1 MVTAPGYED
10 FTKNFTLNST
20 SCVSE
25 DLLRDV
31 PLHEAHTIN
40 VKMLPEGLRVPLPFS
55 SSFKPA
61 SPSRS
66 KVFYPDQI
74 NPYQEEMKTVSPSRK
89 RPKRPFNLKSRK
101 NSKIPSNRPSVFK
114 QSNTLGGRK
123 NTTPRPTPRPRRRRR
138 RPVNKGKNSTPKS
151 PIGLRDDGLDGILE
165 IRDAFVDED
174 EYEYY
179 YEDEIE
185 RC

>member
-1 MVTAPGYED
+1 MVIAPGYED
-10 FTKNFTLNST
+10 FTANFILNSS

-25 DLLRDV
+25 DLLKDV
-31 PLHEAHTIN
+31 PLHEAMTMDI
-40 VKMLPEGLRVPLPFS
+40 KMVPEGHNVPLPFS
-55 SSFKPA
+55 FQRP
-61 SPSRS
+61 SPSRNR
-66 KVFYPDQI
+66 VFYPDQI
-74 NPYQEEMKTVSPSRK
+74 NPDQEETKTSTVSTSRK
-89 RPKRPFNLKSRK
+89 RPKRPINLKSHK
-101 NSKIPSNRPSVFK
+101 NSKIPSNRPSVFY

-138 RPVNKGKNSTPKS
+138 RPVNRGKNSTA

-165 IRDAFVDED
+165 IRDAFIDED